1 VAAGS
6 LLQII
11 VHPSAASRDDGERGS
26 SLSPGARN
34 ASSAAT
40 VSRAPARIL
49 TVDDLLFLSDLDRF
63 KAVAESLP
71 YMKAED
77 IAPLA
82 ERLAASL
89 GGGIPD
95 TGTDNNTVTCLLRAL
110 LLRWSEVDA
119 PGMMAA
125 LETPAFRFYHGARV
139 LAVCAL
145 AELRGVAALEAGA
158 KWPRAAHAAAWEML
172 HRHPEQLEALLPWL
186 GRKNGARDYGG
197 SDKIRELL
205 GPEKSLY
212 LAAKLDNQAWAGET
226 FESFEDDDFD
236 NQLRMVKAMP
246 PGKVR
251 DGEMNTMLRRL
262 HSLIKS
268 DPDLEA
274 DRRALF
280 RKEYEMMP
288 PGGARDGLA
297 GIYAN
302 MLAEAD
308 AGAAVAWAMKLPDN
322 KARSG
327 ALLSVVASLPENTP
341 TSVAMQLTVDAW
353 RADPSAIYPLELQ
366 FGTWHANAPVAAEA
380 WYRSITDPVLREHLM
395 DMLVTMPGSDP
406 SLFTTSEQRLAF
418 AQNAEK
424 IAKAG
429 GNASVPEAWRR
440 VTRLNAL
447 NTDGVSLAEWE
458 IAANEERRFLS
469 EAALRSRVERSP
481 RQDALAF
488 FDSIP
493 VEERSLGAWYEAG
506 KAKVVLDPAAASV
519 WMESL
524 PRGPERDAAAT
535 ALVEYLAGNEK
546 ARGTDQGR
554 SALLVD
560 TGADT
565 SSERDH
571 EAAFVWAAGMSGEPE
586 RVRYTAVAALAWS
599 SLDPAAARAAVSTAN
614 LPDAAKQALLNRM
627 QGGSPP

>member
-1 VAAGS
+1 
-6 LLQII
+6 
-11 VHPSAASRDDGERGS
+11 
-26 SLSPGARN
+26 
-34 ASSAAT
+34 
-40 VSRAPARIL
+40 
-49 TVDDLLFLSDLDRF
+49 
-63 KAVAESLP
+63 
-71 YMKAED
+71 
-77 IAPLA
+77 
-82 ERLAASL
+82 
-89 GGGIPD
+89 
-95 TGTDNNTVTCLLRAL
+95 
-110 LLRWSEVDA
+110 
-119 PGMMAA
+119 
-125 LETPAFRFYHGARV
+125 
-139 LAVCAL
+139 
-145 AELRGVAALEAGA
+145 
-158 KWPRAAHAAAWEML
+158 
-172 HRHPEQLEALLPWL
+172 
-186 GRKNGARDYGG
+186 
-197 SDKIRELL
+197 
-205 GPEKSLY
+205 
-212 LAAKLDNQAWAGET
+212 
-226 FESFEDDDFD
+226 
-236 NQLRMVKAMP
+236 
-246 PGKVR
+246 
-251 DGEMNTMLRRL
+251 
-262 HSLIKS
+262 
-268 DPDLEA
+268 
-274 DRRALF
+274 
-280 RKEYEMMP
+280 
-288 PGGARDGLA
+288 
-297 GIYAN
+297 
-302 MLAEAD
+302 
-308 AGAAVAWAMKLPDN
+308 
-322 KARSG
+322 
-327 ALLSVVASLPENTP
+327 
-341 TSVAMQLTVDAW
+341 
-353 RADPSAIYPLELQ
+353 
-366 FGTWHANAPVAAEA
+366 
-380 WYRSITDPVLREHLM
+380 M